1 MAAKLIAAILLL
13 LCLHPLLLAQAEIEK
28 FEKNGKVGLQ
38 NIQTS
43 EVIFNAEFDDIGWS
57 KGNPSAQNGIIGVKQ
72 NDKWALAATTG
83 TRITRHYFSELYPF
97 VDSKFIVG
105 TRGTFSILSDYGLID
120 DKGNQVIPNEY
131 QWIEPV
137 GELLIVSKKS
147 GTHSHYGLLNK
158 TGKILIPIEYDLISR
173 LDEGTFSIQKNR
185 LSAIANG
192 KGEVLSDFQYET
204 ILRHDE
210 STFRIKYKNKLGL
223 INKDGKLIIEPNYKA
238 FEYKNGKAEVLPF
251 NRWTIALPEKPIK
264 IVSHDNLWILNESLA
279 VQTGDFAGII
289 NNDDKYTSNLPEVQI
304 IQSFSNYLA
313 VRSGAYQGVIS
324 SNGSLIIP
332 YQFDSIQFYPK
343 VIFAKTSKSDNQ
355 NWIPFDLQG
364 KRIGIHFY
372 ENVSLK
378 ENYFLAYK
386 AGKYGLLDEEGYEN
400 SPFLFDSIGSF
411 NQGLAIAKYQGHYG
425 VIKPNGNW
433 VLTPYKDKVT
443 IVGDRIFYD
452 QGTETGLLD
461 LSDFL
466 IQRHSNPLS
475 VFSKCYAERTRNGF
489 MLYDFNGDSLV
500 TKALDSIYQIWSDL
514 MVLKKEQRFELFD
527 LKTKRI
533 SKLAS
538 GTQEV
543 GKWSEGLILIRKDNE
558 WGFVSEK
565 GHLTIANRYQ
575 EAKDFHNGMSAV
587 KLNSKWG
594 FINPQDQIVIQ
605 PIYEKV
611 ESFLKG
617 LALVRRDGKFGLIDL
632 NGVFVLDL
640 IYDNMIRAKSHIL
653 LEKDGLW
660 GLADTNG
667 LLIRSP
673 QFNSIQTD
681 DDHHFIVER
690 NGKVGVLDI
699 NGQDILSTS
708 YDLVKQFRD
717 SFIAME
723 RQTWSSLDLNKKA
736 P

>member
-1 MAAKLIAAILLL
+1 MAAKLIAAFLFLF
-13 LCLHPLLLAQAEIEK
+13 CLHPLLLAQDQFEK
-28 FEKNGKVGLQ
+28 FTKNGKVGLQ
-38 NIQTS
+38 NTQTS

-57 KGNPSAQNGIIGVKQ
+57 KGNSIAQNGIIGVKQ
-72 NDKWALAATTG
+72 NEKWALASTTG

-97 VDSKFIVG
+97 IDSKFIVG
-105 TRGTFSILSDYGLID
+105 TRGNFSILNDYGLID
-120 DKGNQVIPNEY
+120 AKGNQVIPNEY

-137 GELLIVSKKS
+137 GEHLIVSKKS

-158 TGKILIPIEYDLISR
+158 NGKTLIPIEYDLISR
-173 LDEGTFSIQKNR
+173 LDENTFSIQKNG

-210 STFRIKYKNKLGL
+210 STFRIKYKNKQGL
-223 INKDGKLIIEPNYKA
+223 INKDGKLILEPNYKA
-238 FEYKNGKAEVLPF
+238 FEFKNGKAEVLPF
-251 NRWTIALPEKPIK
+251 NKWTIAQPEKPIK
-264 IVSHDNLWILNESLA
+264 IVSHDDLWLLNDHLA

-289 NNDDKYTSNLPEVQI
+289 DNNDNYTSDLPEAHI
-304 IQSFSNYLA
+304 IQSFGNYLA
-313 VRSGAYQGVIS
+313 VKSGEYQGVIS
-324 SNGSLIIP
+324 YNGSLIIP
-332 YQFDSIQFYPK
+332 YQFDSIQFFPK

-372 ENVSLK
+372 ENVSLN
-378 ENYFLAYK
+378 ENFFLAYK
-386 AGKYGLLDEEGYEN
+386 GGKYGLLDEDGYEN

-433 VLTPYKDKVT
+433 LLTPYKDKVE
-443 IVGDRIFYD
+443 IVGDRIFYE

-466 IQRHSNPLS
+466 IQRHSNPLTI
-475 VFSKCYAERTRNGF
+475 FSKCYAERTRNGF
-489 MLYDFNGDSLV
+489 MLYDFNGDSLISK
-500 TKALDSIYQIWSDL
+500 TADSIYQISPEIV
-514 MVLKKEQRFELFD
+514 VLKNEQRLQLFD
-527 LKTKRI
+527 LKSKRI
-533 SKLAS
+533 SKLAT

-543 GKWSEGLILIRKDNE
+543 RQWSEGLISIRKDNE
-558 WGFVSEK
+558 WGFVSEQ

-575 EAKDFHNGMSAV
+575 AAKDFSDGMSAV
-587 KLNSKWG
+587 KLNGKWG

-605 PIYEKV
+605 PIYEAV
-611 ESFLKG
+611 ESFQNG
-617 LALVRRDGKFGLIDL
+617 LALVRREGKFGLIDL

-640 IYDNMIRAKSHIL
+640 IYDKMTRSKSHIL
-653 LEKDGLW
+653 LEKDGLF
-660 GLADTNG
+660 GLAAVNG
-667 LLIRSP
+667 VLVRSP
-673 QFNSIQTD
+673 QFTSIQTQD
-681 DDHHFIVER
+681 NYNFIVER

-699 NGQDILSTS
+699 QGKDILSTS
-708 YDLVKQFRD
+708 YDLVTQFGN
-717 SFIAME
+717 SFAAME
-723 RQTWSSLDLNKKA
+723 KQTWTAIDINKKA